1 MTDLL
6 KTTLRMRP
14 DRILVGEVRG
24 PEALDLLMAWNTGHE
39 GGAATVHA
47 NNPLAAL
54 DRIALLISMNS
65 EYPKPI
71 EPLIGSSIHYIVHIG
86 RENHSRK
93 IKSILKVNGYDTI
106 NKTYLTENI

>member
-1 MTDLL
+1 M
-6 KTTLRMRP
+6 
-14 DRILVGEVRG
+14 
-24 PEALDLLMAWNTGHE
+24 NT
-39 GGAATVHA
+39 
-47 NNPLAAL
+47 
-54 DRIALLISMNS
+54 